1 MMNLSFAVFQIMKPE
16 EKRPMGIEV
25 HVQGRVESGHLAD
38 FYEAVKKYQEYA
50 KSHGYT
56 VAKVLFGLSGQMNT
70 VRLVYQYD
78 DLNGYESHEV
88 RTLTDRDYAEIA
100 QQMRFVDGSSRYE
113 IYRVL

>member
-1 MMNLSFAVFQIMKPE
+1 
-16 EKRPMGIEV
+16 MGIEV